1 MGGSVF
7 SFSFQSRLPFT
18 WGGLAPPRRGVTGC
32 LVAVAA
38 AGCCRRVV
46 PSGASRLLLCSCCVA
61 AVGEGMIKGQGTG
74 SGRTGKAACVW
85 GAPARRRV
93 CPSLRRRSRVAGP
106 GGGGGWPDGEWAGV
120 GGAGGCRCGG
130 GGAWR
135 RFPRGTDRQVP
146 CQCVRFCGLAE
157 WFCFLFFL
165 CAWRLAPR
173 RPPRVQLC
181 WWSGWGDCRRGGG
194 DARATAVMGAREWP
208 PTRWAR
214 WLGGYRHGTV
224 RVAAP
229 RRLSWPSRQ
238 VPRTPRVLHA
248 ACPARGMA
256 APLSIRVA
264 CARRWAPR

>member
-1 MGGSVF
+1 MRV
-7 SFSFQSRLPFT
+7 
-18 WGGLAPPRRGVTGC
+18 GC
-32 LVAVAA
+32 AGAA
-38 AGCCRRVV
+38 AGVPVVASALARRW
-46 PSGASRLLLCSCCVA
+46 SGRRGGVARWRVGWRRRCGRLPMWGRGGVA
-61 AVGEGMIKGQGTG
+61 AVPPWDGPP
-74 SGRTGKAACVW
+74 
-85 GAPARRRV
+85 GALLV
-93 CPSLRRRSRVAGP
+93 CPFL
-106 GGGGGWPDGEWAGV
+106 
-120 GGAGGCRCGG
+120 
-130 GGAWR
+130 
-135 RFPRGTDRQVP
+135 
-146 CQCVRFCGLAE
+146 
-157 WFCFLFFL
+157 WFGRMVLFSFFL

-181 WWSGWGDCRRGGG
+181 WWSGWGDCRRGEG
-194 DARATAVMGAREWP
+194 DARATAVMGARGWP

-224 RVAAP
+224 RVAAL